1 MRRIEPVIK
10 RLDSFVVKSLF
21 TFIKPDWNKGKHC
34 ETLAKNFDFHSE
46 NIPFIIKTGKDFGVY
61 VPKAKRL
68 ENEIPP
74 FSSPEEIENQNRENA
89 GAVIIAKADY
99 SENIA
104 HNDGYCG
111 NKNSCK
117 SFSVLCFFVY
127 PDKPEAY

>member
-10 RLDSFVVKSLF
+10 SFDPFVVKSLF
-21 TFIKPDWNKGKHC
+21 AFIKPDWNKGEHC
-34 ETLAKNFDFHSE
+34 KTLAKNFDFHSE

-99 SENIA
+99 SKNIA

-127 PDKPEAY
+127 PDKPEAN